1 MHSWERV
8 LGPALETQSSADA
21 PDSDLPV
28 QRQYS
33 WQESKTHFSRK
44 QRSASFLHSALSAD
58 QPLAQTTSS
67 ASECAVLLHTLT
79 REDTAGMPPL
89 MTFTPSAWALN
100 HHVSSKEPSQ
110 AHHVLARSVTCMAM
124 GQLWQSTDGT
134 AELDS
139 LVQTFRLFQ
148 RFVRA
153 AGTTAMCKGPLLQ
166 AKRATPAHT
175 LVRWIHSRGL
185 HLQSAI

>member
-100 HHVSSKEPSQ
+100 QCVSSTEPSQ
-110 AHHVLARSVTCMAM
+110 VITCLHARSRAWPWVNSGSPLMAP
-124 GQLWQSTDGT
+124 Q
-134 AELDS
+134 ELI
-139 LVQTFRLFQ
+139 
-148 RFVRA
+148 
-153 AGTTAMCKGPLLQ
+153 P
-166 AKRATPAHT
+166 
-175 LVRWIHSRGL
+175 
-185 HLQSAI
+185 